1 MMLLINNYSC
11 FIALT
16 TTLFQLSAISS
27 NIDIGT
33 TENLN
38 SRSEKTGNL
47 IFIEDTWKRVD
58 QLTGSHLPTEEI
70 SDARIDIES
79 SSDNNNGHTW
89 KVSAPIT
96 FEYRVVEAPGLL
108 NPENDSLLFGHLSV
122 EEKEIA
128 KTTPQRRLIVIDEK
142 VDNLYGDKVR
152 NYFDVRGI
160 EYEILTLNMVEE
172 EKEVELMLKVCEKMK
187 TFNVDRRN
195 EPVIAIGGG
204 VCLDVVGLASTLFRR
219 KTPYIR
225 VPTTTLSYVDASIG
239 AKTGVNFMG
248 SKNRLGAYIPPIA
261 AFLDPFFI
269 QTEEKRA
276 IASGVAE
283 MAKMA
288 LMKSPEL
295 FELLDKHAPR
305 LIAEKFQSS
314 DDIPAR
320 VLRLSIETMLEE
332 LAPNLLEKSL
342 SRLVDFGHTVGQ
354 ELEMHVLGT
363 EHELTHGESVAV
375 DMAYST
381 VLSFVRGH
389 ISASERNRI
398 LNMLKQCQ
406 VPLFSPMVDRKFI
419 DHAINERTKQSMGQK
434 LPLPVGIGKGMIFN
448 EIPIADFYEALDLWT
463 ELVGDNAIEKSIDL
477 PSGDPSY
484 VFAYSNKYEM

>member
-1 MMLLINNYSC
+1 MLLINNYSC

-27 NIDIGT
+27 SIDIGT